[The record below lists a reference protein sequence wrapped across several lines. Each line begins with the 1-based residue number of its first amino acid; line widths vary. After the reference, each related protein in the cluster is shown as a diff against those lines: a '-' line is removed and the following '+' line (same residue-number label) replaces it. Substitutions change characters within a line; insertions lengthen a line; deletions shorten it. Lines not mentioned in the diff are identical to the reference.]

1 MMFSY
6 AVERVGKNNSISN
19 IKKRTD
25 GSFPSFRIPVSEGL
39 SRRNFHLPSAV
50 LCVEE
55 AWNEWE
61 EVFEEWYAL
70 PLTFRMSFIVN

>member
-55 AWNEWE
+55 A
-61 EVFEEWYAL
+61 
-70 PLTFRMSFIVN
+70 